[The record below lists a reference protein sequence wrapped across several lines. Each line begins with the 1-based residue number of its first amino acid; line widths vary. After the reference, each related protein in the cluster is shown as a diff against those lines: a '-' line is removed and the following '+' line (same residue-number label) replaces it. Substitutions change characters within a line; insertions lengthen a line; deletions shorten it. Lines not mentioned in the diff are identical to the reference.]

1 MIFIFIFIFYFSCS
15 EFSSCWVVGKMP
27 VRMFLHREQRNFI
40 VVCCA
45 MWRRMFRFRLII
57 TRVRTNKQTNKL
69 SPPRDSQI
77 ATTER
82 SPTPGPSPPTPSQR
96 IVVCG
101 EEWNNLIRVEH
112 LEILI
117 PPHPMPPYFGGWPTP
132 EGLTL
137 PLTYLLHAG
146 VSVAKYF
153 LGYEQKLR
161 YL

>member
-82 SPTPGPSPPTPSQR
+82 SPPPGAFSSHPLPKDSRVRRGMKQFNTCRALGNFNTTSSNAPLFWGMAHSRGPNPTTHISFTCWRLGGQ
-96 IVVCG
+96 VFF
-101 EEWNNLIRVEH
+101 RV
-112 LEILI
+112 
-117 PPHPMPPYFGGWPTP
+117 
-132 EGLTL
+132 
-137 PLTYLLHAG
+137 
-146 VSVAKYF
+146 
-153 LGYEQKLR
+153 
-161 YL
+161 